1 MSFSQYDAEHHLGA
15 SKHNFTQGRYV
26 GKLHKSAQ
34 AVAAIASKAC
44 EARRT
49 LVACQKS
56 TRSWLRVMRGV
67 ASLGN
72 STSSFSEALCM
83 HHTLPSSFSLCSSKE
98 KLSARTHHKG
108 QDMSL
113 TAEGPTFLSTIC
125 SHLGSVASN
134 EGACV
139 YQKGCIRW
147 EMTGQQPQTTL
158 HSSD

>member
-1 MSFSQYDAEHHLGA
+1 MSFSQYDSEHHLGT
-15 SKHNFTQGRYV
+15 SKHNFTQGRHV

-98 KLSARTHHKG
+98 KLSEDASQRPGHVTDCRG
-108 QDMSL
+108 R
-113 TAEGPTFLSTIC
+113 TFLSTIC

-147 EMTGQQPQTTL
+147 EMTGQQPQTAL